1 MSLRNN
7 VLQQKVCDVFQEIN
21 VDICDRD
28 IQTCHHLKD
37 QGRQIYQQ
45 KRLPLNSEGKRQL
58 KGLGAAAVDL
68 PEGNKIFGNE
78 SFCLYFQEI
87 CNICKKLRDKEKI
100 HQYYTVDGLESFT
113 N

>member
-1 MSLRNN
+1 M
-7 VLQQKVCDVFQEIN
+7 
-21 VDICDRD
+21 
-28 IQTCHHLKD
+28 
-37 QGRQIYQQ
+37 
-45 KRLPLNSEGKRQL
+45 PLNSEGKRQL

-100 HQYYTVDGLESFT
+100 HQYYTVNGLESFT
-113 N
+113 NWGIWSSKDYGNHMVDLQNLLPDIEIDSL